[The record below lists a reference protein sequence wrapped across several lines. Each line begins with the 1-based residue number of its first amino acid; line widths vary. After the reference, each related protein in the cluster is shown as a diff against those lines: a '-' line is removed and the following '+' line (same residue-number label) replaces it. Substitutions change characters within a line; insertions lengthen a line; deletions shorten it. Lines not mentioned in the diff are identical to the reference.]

1 MEIYSFENP
10 ASLESSCWEKKVP
23 LGCFEMEKVYSFF
36 FFTDSRSN
44 WPDFL
49 KLGMKTPCLEMEVAF
64 RRFLARGSGGLR
76 FLHVSL
82 QLSLSWD
89 RSGRAE
95 EFLRGSKWVPL
106 LLGLLSTTGQGNLLQ
121 SCCACYWQ
129 LKLLVS
135 SCYWG
140 WLLFPKP
147 EDIVWGWGW
156 GAQRGHERRE
166 EGGWEQAELIHVCSG
181 LAGKHNEVKRLLGWC
196 AFLHFPLPGLKWEGG
211 MGKKE
216 RKRWRIGKAWAEA
229 VRHPQ
234 NWGGKSDLLIL
245 EPSRGTH
252 LLVSPFLPQETATQ
266 GNAASRTFWMMEN

>member
-36 FFTDSRSN
+36 FTDSRSN

-49 KLGMKTPCLEMEVAF
+49 KLGMKTPCLVMEVAF

-135 SCYWG
+135 SCFWG

-147 EDIVWGWGW
+147 EDIGWGGTREKRGGQV
-156 GAQRGHERRE
+156 GAGWIDPCLFRSSWKTQWSEKASWLVCFSSSPHPPPPGFEV
-166 EGGWEQAELIHVCSG
+166 GG
-181 LAGKHNEVKRLLGWC
+181 RD
-196 AFLHFPLPGLKWEGG
+196 
-211 MGKKE
+211 GKK
-216 RKRWRIGKAWAEA
+216 RKEEVEDWQGLSR
-229 VRHPQ
+229 
-234 NWGGKSDLLIL
+234 SSTT
-245 EPSRGTH
+245 PSELGREKWLVDSGT
-252 LLVSPFLPQETATQ
+252 F
-266 GNAASRTFWMMEN
+266 